1 MKDRS
6 IYNMI
11 ISIITAVLVIPFLVL
26 GIIHHTMNHNTLT
39 IILLSIYYPLM
50 IIYFILKSIGYGM
63 EGERNK
69 EGINRVAKSFLDVVI
84 LLIIINFTLLLA
96 TPIKWIIFG
105 GVIALTILEI
115 IIDSCNKL
123 IEIKY
128 LLDLIKA
135 FVFIFI
141 LIHLYAING
150 IVGMASLSI
159 TILYFSSLLGNL
171 LNNKIILSFDLLS
184 MTLFGLF
191 LIFI

>member
-26 GIIHHTMNHNTLT
+26 GIIHHTMSQNTLT
-39 IILLSIYYPLM
+39 VILLSIYYPLM

-63 EGERNK
+63 EEERKK
-69 EGINRVAKSFLDVVI
+69 EVINRVSKSFLDVVVLLIMINFI
-84 LLIIINFTLLLA
+84 LLLT

-105 GVIALTILEI
+105 GTIIITILEI
-115 IIDSCNKL
+115 IIDSCNKF

-135 FVFIFI
+135 FVFLFI
-141 LIHLYAING
+141 LIHLYEING
-150 IVGMASLSI
+150 IVGMEALSI

>member
-39 IILLSIYYPLM
+39 VILLSIYYPLM

-63 EGERNK
+63 EEERNK

-135 FVFIFI
+135 FIFIFI
-141 LIHLYAING
+141 LIHLYKING